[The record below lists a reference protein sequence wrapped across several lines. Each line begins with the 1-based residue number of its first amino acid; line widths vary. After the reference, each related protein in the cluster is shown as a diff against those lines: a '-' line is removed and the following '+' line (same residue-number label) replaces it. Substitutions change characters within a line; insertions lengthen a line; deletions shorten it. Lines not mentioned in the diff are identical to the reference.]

1 MEQLFHR
8 NGARPIDGDEI
19 PFERA
24 MDREQ
29 VTKDIVLS
37 DYPQVQ
43 KGNVLHQATTAD
55 TVMIFDKEGRLRTN
69 GRPRTVILSDDQ
81 PGTPNNGQ

>member
-1 MEQLFHR
+1 MVIIEKRSLEGDIQQGRCKRLDYD
-8 NGARPIDGDEI
+8 GA
-19 PFERA
+19 
-24 MDREQ
+24 
-29 VTKDIVLS
+29 TKDIVLS

-43 KGNVLHQATTAD
+43 KGNVLHIATTAD